1 MYTATLNYIY
11 NGQNKL
17 ENIVQ
22 EDLGWCHNF
31 LISILYYVWM
41 NPCTLLSLIECG
53 TYNFISLHI
62 SLIFANGV
70 QTGILLHLY
79 L

>member
-1 MYTATLNYIY
+1 
-11 NGQNKL
+11 
-17 ENIVQ
+17 
-22 EDLGWCHNF
+22 
-31 LISILYYVWM
+31 M
-41 NPCTLLSLIECG
+41 NPCTRLSLIECG